1 MVRSIGPRQ
10 AEQRIRRSP
19 RRRGDGP
26 HRQACPPRERQDERT
41 PYDAQGR
48 WPLSP
53 SASGA
58 PALGVVRFSDPSD
71 AAMTLDLPPSIDE
84 ARARL
89 VLAIGLFQEDAL
101 TVGRAA
107 EVAGLSYRD
116 FLEVL
121 RERGIPALTLSFD
134 ESDVAFVEAFKEER
148 GLP

>member
-1 MVRSIGPRQ
+1 
-10 AEQRIRRSP
+10 
-19 RRRGDGP
+19 
-26 HRQACPPRERQDERT
+26 
-41 PYDAQGR
+41 
-48 WPLSP
+48 
-53 SASGA
+53 
-58 PALGVVRFSDPSD
+58 
-71 AAMTLDLPPSIDE
+71 MTLDLPPSIDE